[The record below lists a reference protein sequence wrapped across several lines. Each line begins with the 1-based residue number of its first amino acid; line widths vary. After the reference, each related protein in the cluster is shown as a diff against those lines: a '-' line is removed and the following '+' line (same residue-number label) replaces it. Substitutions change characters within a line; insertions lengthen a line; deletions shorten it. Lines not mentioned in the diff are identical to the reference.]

1 MLSLVIFTPYLDQ
14 QSWPK
19 HDYQTYFFSLE
30 NISENFGIHF
40 QNDEEINNDL
50 FFKAWTEV
58 KYMIPR

>member
-1 MLSLVIFTPYLDQ
+1 MSYLLRTSTNSHDQ
-14 QSWPK
+14 NMTTK
-19 HDYQTYFFSLE
+19 RIFSLE
-30 NISENFGIHF
+30 NISENFEIHF